1 MFESFQFFQLA
12 ATFLPTHSIVF
23 FILAILIGVYL
34 IVILIY
40 ICLMTNNVGHVFM
53 CFFAICVS
61 SLTKCLLKSFVH
73 FFYLIAASLIF
84 ESWKLSIYFRF
95 KSFIKYVLWQY
106 FFSTSG
112 SFLSLTVSFEE

>member
-73 FFYLIAASLIF
+73 FF
-84 ESWKLSIYFRF
+84 
-95 KSFIKYVLWQY
+95 
-106 FFSTSG
+106 
-112 SFLSLTVSFEE
+112 